1 MAFPTRAMRIPA
13 PSLLLRPR
21 LWGSILLGPMLLGL
35 SLPVDGQQAP
45 RPTPTP
51 TVNPSIPQGSPVPAS
66 VALPKASD
74 PLAPLPPI
82 PGVDLSPWLY
92 KGSDLPQDKA
102 WKFGRLANGL
112 RFAVRRNGVPP
123 GQVAVRVR
131 IDAGSLNERDSERGF
146 AHLIEHLSFRGSQHV
161 PDGEAKRIWQRL
173 GATFGS
179 DSNATT
185 TPTQTVYQLDLP
197 GATEAGLDE
206 SLKIL
211 AGMMSAPSITA
222 QSLGAERP
230 VVLAE
235 RREQP
240 GPQVRYSDKVRETF
254 FAGQPL
260 AERSPIGQLATL
272 EAATPEAV
280 RAFHDRWYRPERAV
294 VVISGDMDPA
304 LLARLVARNFGG
316 WQGLGPSP
324 ADPDFGQPRADAPVA
339 GALVEPAIPPVVA
352 MAVLRPWHYQDDTA
366 IFNQKRM
373 VDMLAARLISRRLE
387 NRARAG
393 GSFLQASVS
402 LDDVSRSANMT
413 TVNIV
418 PIGDDWEA
426 ALKDV
431 RAVIAD
437 AMAVAPSQAEIDR
450 ELADYDAALRTQVE
464 TARVEAGAK
473 QADDMVGALDIRE
486 TVTAPETSY
495 QILKQAVAA
504 RMFTPETVLASTRKI
519 FQGAATRALVNTRT
533 PQPDAIAKL
542 TAAVKAD
549 VRPLAEQR
557 ARQGAISFAQ
567 LPRLGRPGKVVARE
581 KVAELGVET
590 IRFANGVRMLLMAND
605 GETGRVYLRVRF
617 GRGYDALPADR
628 ESPIWAADMALMAAG
643 IGKLDQGDLDRL
655 TAGRR
660 MGLDFDID
668 DDAFAMTALS
678 APGDY
683 ADNLK
688 LMAAKLIAPRWDAA
702 PVNRARAAMLAGYDG
717 FDASPDSVLGHE
729 LERLL
734 RDGDPRW
741 GTPPREAIVATTP
754 QAFKA
759 LWAPLLASGPIEVSI
774 FGDVKA
780 DEAIAAVASSFGAIP
795 ARKVDATPAP
805 PIRFPKHGATPVV
818 LTHGGPADQ
827 AAAVIAWPTGGGAGD
842 EATRSTLDVL
852 AQVFSDRLFDRLRQQ
867 AGASYSP
874 QVGSQWPIGLP
885 GGGRM
890 IAIGMVAPDKVDF
903 FLATARDIAADLAA
917 HPIGTDELQ
926 RIKRPMAQRLLR
938 MSSGNQFW
946 LQRLGGAAYD
956 PQRIEATRRMA
967 EQFVAIGPA
976 DIQKVAARYLRPD
989 TDWTLKVVP
998 RGR

>member
-1 MAFPTRAMRIPA
+1 MAFPSRAMRALALPV
-13 PSLLLRPR
+13 
-21 LWGSILLGPMLLGL
+21 LLGL
-35 SLPVDGQQAP
+35 ALPVIGQAP
-45 RPTPTP
+45 RPAPTDNRS
-51 TVNPSIPQGSPVPAS
+51 VPQGMPVPAT
-66 VALPKASD
+66 VATAPQGEATRD

-82 PGVDLSPWLY
+82 PGVDQSAWLY
-92 KGSDLPQDKA
+92 KDSDLPQDKA
-102 WKFGRLANGL
+102 WKFGTLPNGL
-112 RFAVRRNGVPP
+112 RYAVRRNGVPP

-146 AHLIEHLSFRGSQHV
+146 AHLIEHLSFRGSQYV

-179 DSNATT
+179 DSNAST

-197 GATEAGLDE
+197 GATEGGLDD

-211 AGMMSAPSITA
+211 AGMMAAPSLTTQA
-222 QSLGAERP
+222 LNAERP

-272 EAATPEAV
+272 EAATPESV

-294 VVISGDMDPA
+294 VIISGDLDPL
-304 LLARLVARNFGG
+304 LLAKLVAKNFGDWKG
-316 WQGLGPSP
+316 VGTSP
-324 ADPDFGQPRADAPVA
+324 PEPDFGTPKADAPAV
-339 GALVEPAIPPVVA
+339 GALVEPSMPPMVA
-352 MAVLRPWHYQDDTA
+352 MAVLRPWKYQSDTA

-373 VDMLAARLISRRLE
+373 VDMVAARLISRRLE

-393 GSFLQASVS
+393 GSFLQAAVS

-413 TVNIV
+413 TVNV
-418 PIGDDWEA
+418 MPIGDNWEA

-437 AMAVAPSQAEIDR
+437 AMATPPTQAEIDR
-450 ELADYDAALRTQVE
+450 ELADYDAIMRTQVE

-486 TVTAPETSY
+486 TVTAPDTSY
-495 QILKQAVAA
+495 EILKQAVAA
-504 RMFTPETVLASTRKI
+504 KMFTPETVLASTRKI
-519 FQGAATRALVNTRT
+519 FQGTATRALVNTRT
-533 PQPDAIAKL
+533 PQPDAVAQL
-542 TAAVKAD
+542 TAALKAD

-557 ARQGAISFAQ
+557 RRQGNISFAQ
-567 LPRLGRPGKVVARE
+567 LPKLGAPGKVVSRE
-581 KVAELGVET
+581 RFPELGVEKAV
-590 IRFANGVRMLLMAND
+590 FANGARLLLLAND

-617 GRGYDALPADR
+617 GRGYDALPANR
-628 ESPIWAADMALMAAG
+628 ESPAWAADMALVAGG
-643 IGKLDQGDLDRL
+643 IGKFDQGDLDRL

-660 MGLDFDID
+660 MGMDFDID
-668 DDAFAMTALS
+668 DDAFAFNALS
-678 APGDY
+678 SPDDY

-688 LMAAKLIAPRWDAA
+688 LIAAKLIAPRWDAA
-702 PVNRARAAMLAGYDG
+702 PINRAKAAMLAGYEG
-717 FDASPDSVLGHE
+717 FDSSPDGVLGRD

-741 GTPPREAIVATTP
+741 GTPPRAVVEATTP
-754 QAFKA
+754 ESFKA

-780 DEAIAAVASSFGAIP
+780 DDAIKAVAASLGAIP
-795 ARKVDATPAP
+795 ARKGDTGPVP
-805 PIRFPKHGATPVV
+805 PIRFPAHVATPVV
-818 LTHGGPADQ
+818 RTHGGPADQ
-827 AAAVIAWPTGGGAGD
+827 ASAVIAWPTGGGSAD
-842 EATRSTLDVL
+842 DRIRNRLDVL
-852 AQVFSDRLFDRLRQQ
+852 AQVFSDRLFDRLRSE

-874 QVGSQWPIGLP
+874 QVASQWPIGLP
-885 GGGRM
+885 SGGRM
-890 IAIGMVAPDKVDF
+890 IAIGNVAPDKVDLF
-903 FLATARDIAADLAA
+903 FATARAIAADLAA
-917 HPIGTDELQ
+917 KPIDIDELQ

-946 LQRLGGAAYD
+946 MQRLGGAAYD
-956 PQRIEATRRMA
+956 PQRIEATKRLA
-967 EQFVAIGPA
+967 EDFVSIGPA
-976 DIQKVAARYLRPD
+976 DIQAVAQRFLRPD

-998 RGR
+998 RAK

>member
-1 MAFPTRAMRIPA
+1 MAFPSRAMRALALPV
-13 PSLLLRPR
+13 
-21 LWGSILLGPMLLGL
+21 LLGL
-35 SLPVDGQQAP
+35 ALPVIGQAP
-45 RPTPTP
+45 RPAPTDNRS
-51 TVNPSIPQGSPVPAS
+51 VPQGMPVPAT
-66 VALPKASD
+66 VATAPQGEATRD

-82 PGVDLSPWLY
+82 PGVDQSAWLY
-92 KGSDLPQDKA
+92 KDSDLPQDKA
-102 WKFGRLANGL
+102 WKFGTLPNGL
-112 RFAVRRNGVPP
+112 RYAVRRNGVPP

-146 AHLIEHLSFRGSQHV
+146 AHLIEHLSFRGSQYV

-179 DSNATT
+179 DSNAST

-197 GATEAGLDE
+197 GATEGGLDD

-211 AGMMSAPSITA
+211 AGMMAAPSLTTQA
-222 QSLGAERP
+222 LNAERP

-272 EAATPEAV
+272 EAATPESV

-294 VVISGDMDPA
+294 VIISGDLDPL
-304 LLARLVARNFGG
+304 LLAKLVAKNFGDWKG
-316 WQGLGPSP
+316 VGTSP
-324 ADPDFGQPRADAPVA
+324 PDPDFGTPKADAPAV
-339 GALVEPAIPPVVA
+339 GALVEPSMPPMVA
-352 MAVLRPWHYQDDTA
+352 MAVLRPWKYQSDTA

-373 VDMLAARLISRRLE
+373 VDMVAARLISRRLE

-393 GSFLQASVS
+393 GSFLQAAVS

-413 TVNIV
+413 TVNV
-418 PIGDDWEA
+418 MPIGDNWEA

-437 AMAVAPSQAEIDR
+437 AMATPPTQAEIDR
-450 ELADYDAALRTQVE
+450 ELADYDAIMRTQVE

-473 QADDMVGALDIRE
+473 QADDMVGALDIRD
-486 TVTAPETSY
+486 TVTAPDTSY
-495 QILKQAVAA
+495 EILKQAVAA
-504 RMFTPETVLASTRKI
+504 KMFTPETVLASTRKI
-519 FQGAATRALVNTRT
+519 FQGTATRALVNTRT
-533 PQPDAIAKL
+533 PQPDAVAQL
-542 TAAVKAD
+542 TAALKAD

-557 ARQGAISFAQ
+557 RRQGNISFAQ
-567 LPRLGRPGKVVARE
+567 LPKLGAPGKVVSRE
-581 KVAELGVET
+581 RFPELGVEKAV
-590 IRFANGVRMLLMAND
+590 FANGARLLLLAND

-617 GRGYDALPADR
+617 GRGYDALPANR
-628 ESPIWAADMALMAAG
+628 ESPAWAADMALVAGG
-643 IGKLDQGDLDRL
+643 IGKFDQGDLDRL

-660 MGLDFDID
+660 MGMDFDID
-668 DDAFAMTALS
+668 DDAFAFNALS
-678 APGDY
+678 SPDDY

-688 LMAAKLIAPRWDAA
+688 LIAAKLIAPRWDAA
-702 PVNRARAAMLAGYDG
+702 PINRAKAAMLAGYEG
-717 FDASPDSVLGHE
+717 FDSSPDGVLGRD

-741 GTPPREAIVATTP
+741 GTPPRAVVEATTP
-754 QAFKA
+754 ESFKA

-780 DEAIAAVASSFGAIP
+780 DDAIKAVAASLGAIP
-795 ARKVDATPAP
+795 ARKGDTGPVP
-805 PIRFPKHGATPVV
+805 PIRFPAHVATPVV
-818 LTHGGPADQ
+818 RTHGGPADQ
-827 AAAVIAWPTGGGAGD
+827 ASAVIAWPTGGGSAD
-842 EATRSTLDVL
+842 DRIRNRLDVL
-852 AQVFSDRLFDRLRQQ
+852 AQVFSDRLFDRLRSE

-874 QVGSQWPIGLP
+874 QVASQWPIGLP
-885 GGGRM
+885 SGGRM
-890 IAIGMVAPDKVDF
+890 IAIGNVAPDKVDLF
-903 FLATARDIAADLAA
+903 FATARAIAADLAA
-917 HPIGTDELQ
+917 KPIDIDELQ

-946 LQRLGGAAYD
+946 MQRLGGAAYD
-956 PQRIEATRRMA
+956 PQRIEATKRLA
-967 EQFVAIGPA
+967 EDFVSIGPA
-976 DIQKVAARYLRPD
+976 DIQAVAQRFLRPD

-998 RGR
+998 RAK

>member
-1 MAFPTRAMRIPA
+1 MAFPSRAMRALALPV
-13 PSLLLRPR
+13 
-21 LWGSILLGPMLLGL
+21 LLGL
-35 SLPVDGQQAP
+35 ALPVIGQAP
-45 RPTPTP
+45 RPAPTDNRS
-51 TVNPSIPQGSPVPAS
+51 VPQGMPVPAT
-66 VALPKASD
+66 VATAPQGEATRD
-74 PLAPLPPI
+74 PLAPRPPI
-82 PGVDLSPWLY
+82 PGVDQSAWLY
-92 KGSDLPQDKA
+92 KDSDLPQDKA
-102 WKFGRLANGL
+102 WKFGTLPNGL
-112 RFAVRRNGVPP
+112 RYAVRRNGVPP

-146 AHLIEHLSFRGSQHV
+146 AHLIEHLSFRGSQYV

-179 DSNATT
+179 DSNAST

-197 GATEAGLDE
+197 GATEGGLDD

-211 AGMMSAPSITA
+211 AGMMAAPSLTTQA
-222 QSLGAERP
+222 LNAERP

-272 EAATPEAV
+272 EAATPESV

-294 VVISGDMDPA
+294 VIISGDLDPL
-304 LLARLVARNFGG
+304 LLAKLVAKNFGDWKG
-316 WQGLGPSP
+316 VGTSP
-324 ADPDFGQPRADAPVA
+324 PDPDFGTPKADAPAV
-339 GALVEPAIPPVVA
+339 GALVEPSMPPMVA
-352 MAVLRPWHYQDDTA
+352 MAVLRPWKYQSDTA

-373 VDMLAARLISRRLE
+373 VDMVAARLISRRLE

-393 GSFLQASVS
+393 GSFLQAAVS

-413 TVNIV
+413 TVNV
-418 PIGDDWEA
+418 MPIGDNWEA

-437 AMAVAPSQAEIDR
+437 AMATPPTQAEIDR
-450 ELADYDAALRTQVE
+450 ELADYDAIMRTQVE

-486 TVTAPETSY
+486 TVTAPDTSY
-495 QILKQAVAA
+495 EILKQAVAA
-504 RMFTPETVLASTRKI
+504 KMFTPETVLASTRKI
-519 FQGAATRALVNTRT
+519 FQGTATRALVNTRT
-533 PQPDAIAKL
+533 PQPDAVAQL
-542 TAAVKAD
+542 TAALKAD

-557 ARQGAISFAQ
+557 RRQGNISFAQ
-567 LPRLGRPGKVVARE
+567 LPKLGAPGKVVSRE
-581 KVAELGVET
+581 RFPELGVEKAV
-590 IRFANGVRMLLMAND
+590 FANGARLLLLAND

-617 GRGYDALPADR
+617 GRGYDALPANR
-628 ESPIWAADMALMAAG
+628 ESPAWAADMALVAGG
-643 IGKLDQGDLDRL
+643 IGKFDQGDLDRL

-660 MGLDFDID
+660 MGMDFDID
-668 DDAFAMTALS
+668 DDAFAFNALS
-678 APGDY
+678 SPDDY

-688 LMAAKLIAPRWDAA
+688 LIAAKLIAPRWDAA
-702 PVNRARAAMLAGYDG
+702 PINRAKAAMLAGYEG
-717 FDASPDSVLGHE
+717 FDSSPDGVLGRD

-741 GTPPREAIVATTP
+741 GTPPRAVVEATTP
-754 QAFKA
+754 ESFKA

-780 DEAIAAVASSFGAIP
+780 DDAIKAVAASLGAIP
-795 ARKVDATPAP
+795 ARKGDTGPVP
-805 PIRFPKHGATPVV
+805 PIRFPAHVATPVV
-818 LTHGGPADQ
+818 RTHGGPADQ
-827 AAAVIAWPTGGGAGD
+827 ASAVIAWPTGGGSAD
-842 EATRSTLDVL
+842 DRIRNRLDVL
-852 AQVFSDRLFDRLRQQ
+852 AQVFSDRLFDRLRSE

-874 QVGSQWPIGLP
+874 QVASQWPIGLP
-885 GGGRM
+885 SGGRM
-890 IAIGMVAPDKVDF
+890 IAIGNVAPDKVDLF
-903 FLATARDIAADLAA
+903 FATARAIAADLAA
-917 HPIGTDELQ
+917 KPIDIDELQ

-946 LQRLGGAAYD
+946 MQRLGGAAYD
-956 PQRIEATRRMA
+956 PQRIEATKRLA
-967 EQFVAIGPA
+967 EDFVSIGPA
-976 DIQKVAARYLRPD
+976 DIQAVAQRFLRPD

-998 RGR
+998 RAK

>member
-1 MAFPTRAMRIPA
+1 MAFPSRAMRALALPV
-13 PSLLLRPR
+13 
-21 LWGSILLGPMLLGL
+21 LLGL
-35 SLPVDGQQAP
+35 ALPVIGQAP
-45 RPTPTP
+45 RPAPTDNRS
-51 TVNPSIPQGSPVPAS
+51 VPQGMPVPAT
-66 VALPKASD
+66 VATAPQGDAARD

-82 PGVDLSPWLY
+82 PGVDQSAWLY
-92 KGSDLPQDKA
+92 KDSDLPQDKA
-102 WKFGRLANGL
+102 WKFGTLPNGL
-112 RFAVRRNGVPP
+112 RYAVRRNGVPP

-146 AHLIEHLSFRGSQHV
+146 AHLIEHLSFRGSQYI

-179 DSNATT
+179 DSNAST

-197 GATEAGLDE
+197 GATEGGLNE

-211 AGMMSAPSITA
+211 AGMMAAPSLTTQA
-222 QSLGAERP
+222 LNAERP

-272 EAATPEAV
+272 EAATPESV
-280 RAFHDRWYRPERAV
+280 RAFHDRWYRPERTV
-294 VVISGDMDPA
+294 VIISGDLDPL
-304 LLARLVARNFGG
+304 LLAKLVAKNFGDWKG
-316 WQGLGPSP
+316 VGTSP
-324 ADPDFGQPRADAPVA
+324 PDPDFGTPKADAPAV
-339 GALVEPAIPPVVA
+339 GALVEPSMPPMVA
-352 MAVLRPWHYQDDTA
+352 MAVLRPWKYQSDTA

-373 VDMLAARLISRRLE
+373 VDMVAARLISRRLE

-393 GSFLQASVS
+393 GSFLQAAVS

-413 TVNIV
+413 TVNVV
-418 PIGDDWEA
+418 PIGDNWEA

-437 AMAVAPSQAEIDR
+437 AMATPPTQAEIDR
-450 ELADYDAALRTQVE
+450 ELADYDAIMRTQVE

-486 TVTAPETSY
+486 TVTAPDTSY

-504 RMFTPETVLASTRKI
+504 KMFTPETVLASTRKI
-519 FQGAATRALVNTRT
+519 FQGTATRALVNTRT
-533 PQPDAIAKL
+533 PQPDAVAQL
-542 TAAVKAD
+542 TAALKAD

-557 ARQGAISFAQ
+557 RRQGNISFAQ
-567 LPRLGRPGKVVARE
+567 LPKLGAPGKVVSRE
-581 KVAELGVET
+581 RFPELGVEKVV
-590 IRFANGVRMLLMAND
+590 FANGARLLLLAND

-617 GRGYDALPADR
+617 GRGYDALPANR
-628 ESPIWAADMALMAAG
+628 ESPAWAADMALVAGG
-643 IGKLDQGDLDRL
+643 IGKFDQSDLDRL

-660 MGLDFDID
+660 MGMDFDID
-668 DDAFAMTALS
+668 DDAFAFNALS
-678 APGDY
+678 SPDDY

-688 LMAAKLIAPRWDAA
+688 LIAAKLVAPRWDAA
-702 PVNRARAAMLAGYDG
+702 PINRAKAAMLAGYEG
-717 FDASPDSVLGHE
+717 FDSSPDGVLGRD

-741 GTPPREAIVATTP
+741 GTPPRAVVEATTP
-754 QAFKA
+754 ESFKA

-780 DEAIAAVASSFGAIP
+780 DDAIKAVAASLGAIP
-795 ARKVDATPAP
+795 ARKADTGPVP
-805 PIRFPKHGATPVV
+805 PIRFPAHVATPVER
-818 LTHGGPADQ
+818 THSGPADQ
-827 AAAVIAWPTGGGAGD
+827 ASAVIAWPTGGGSAD
-842 EATRSTLDVL
+842 DRIRNRLDVL
-852 AQVFSDRLFDRLRQQ
+852 AQVFSDRLFDRLRSE

-874 QVGSQWPIGLP
+874 QVASQWPIGLP
-885 GGGRM
+885 SGGRM
-890 IAIGMVAPDKVDF
+890 IAIGNVAPDKVDLF
-903 FLATARDIAADLAA
+903 FATARAIAADLAA
-917 HPIGTDELQ
+917 KPIDTDELQ

-946 LQRLGGAAYD
+946 MQRLGGAAYD
-956 PQRIEATRRMA
+956 PQRIEATKRLA
-967 EQFVAIGPA
+967 EDFVSIGPA
-976 DIQKVAARYLRPD
+976 DIQAVAQRFLRPD

-998 RGR
+998 RAK

>member
-1 MAFPTRAMRIPA
+1 MAFPSRAMRALALPV
-13 PSLLLRPR
+13 
-21 LWGSILLGPMLLGL
+21 LLGL
-35 SLPVDGQQAP
+35 ALPVIGQAP
-45 RPTPTP
+45 RPAPTDNRS
-51 TVNPSIPQGSPVPAS
+51 VPQGMPVPAT
-66 VALPKASD
+66 VATAPQGEATRD

-82 PGVDLSPWLY
+82 PGVDQSAWLY
-92 KGSDLPQDKA
+92 KDSDLPQDKA
-102 WKFGRLANGL
+102 WKFGTLPNGL
-112 RFAVRRNGVPP
+112 RYAVRRNGVPP

-146 AHLIEHLSFRGSQHV
+146 AHLIEHLSFRGSQYV

-179 DSNATT
+179 DSNAST

-197 GATEAGLDE
+197 GATEGGLDD

-211 AGMMSAPSITA
+211 AGMMAAPSLTTQA
-222 QSLGAERP
+222 LNAERP

-272 EAATPEAV
+272 EAATPESV

-294 VVISGDMDPA
+294 VIISGDLDPL
-304 LLARLVARNFGG
+304 LLAKLVAKNFGDWKG
-316 WQGLGPSP
+316 VGTSP
-324 ADPDFGQPRADAPVA
+324 PDPDFGTPKADAPAV
-339 GALVEPAIPPVVA
+339 GALVEPSMPPMVA
-352 MAVLRPWHYQDDTA
+352 MAVLRPWKYQSDTA

-373 VDMLAARLISRRLE
+373 VDMVAARLISRRLE

-393 GSFLQASVS
+393 GSFLQAAVS

-413 TVNIV
+413 TVNV
-418 PIGDDWEA
+418 MPIGDNWEA

-437 AMAVAPSQAEIDR
+437 AMATPPTQAEIDR
-450 ELADYDAALRTQVE
+450 ELADYDAIMRTQVE

-486 TVTAPETSY
+486 TVTAPDTSY
-495 QILKQAVAA
+495 EILKQAVAA
-504 RMFTPETVLASTRKI
+504 KMFTPETVLASTRKI
-519 FQGAATRALVNTRT
+519 FQGTATRALVNTRT
-533 PQPDAIAKL
+533 PQPDAVAQL
-542 TAAVKAD
+542 TAALKAD

-557 ARQGAISFAQ
+557 RRQGNISFAQ
-567 LPRLGRPGKVVARE
+567 LPKLGAPGKVVSRE
-581 KVAELGVET
+581 RFPELGVEKAV
-590 IRFANGVRMLLMAND
+590 FANGARLLLLAND

-617 GRGYDALPADR
+617 GRGYDALPANR
-628 ESPIWAADMALMAAG
+628 ESPAWAADMALVAGG
-643 IGKLDQGDLDRL
+643 IGKFDQGDLDRL

-660 MGLDFDID
+660 MGMDFDID
-668 DDAFAMTALS
+668 DDAFAFNALS
-678 APGDY
+678 SPDDY

-688 LMAAKLIAPRWDAA
+688 LIAAKLIAPRWDAA
-702 PVNRARAAMLAGYDG
+702 PINRAKAAMLAGYEG
-717 FDASPDSVLGHE
+717 FDSSPDGVLGRD

-741 GTPPREAIVATTP
+741 GTPPRAVVEATTP
-754 QAFKA
+754 ESFKA

-780 DEAIAAVASSFGAIP
+780 DDAIKAVAASLGAIP
-795 ARKVDATPAP
+795 ARKGDTGPVP
-805 PIRFPKHGATPVV
+805 PIRFPAHVATPVV
-818 LTHGGPADQ
+818 RTHGGPADQ
-827 AAAVIAWPTGGGAGD
+827 ASAVIAWPTGGGSAD
-842 EATRSTLDVL
+842 DRIRNRLDVL
-852 AQVFSDRLFDRLRQQ
+852 AQVFSDRLFDRLRSE

-874 QVGSQWPIGLP
+874 QVASQWPIGLP
-885 GGGRM
+885 SGGRM
-890 IAIGMVAPDKVDF
+890 IAIGNVAPDKVDLF
-903 FLATARDIAADLAA
+903 FATARAIAADLAA
-917 HPIGTDELQ
+917 KPIDIDELQ

-946 LQRLGGAAYD
+946 MQPLGGAAYD
-956 PQRIEATRRMA
+956 PQRIEATKRLA
-967 EQFVAIGPA
+967 EDFVSIGPA
-976 DIQKVAARYLRPD
+976 DIQAVAQRFLRPD

-998 RGR
+998 RAK

>member
-1 MAFPTRAMRIPA
+1 M
-13 PSLLLRPR
+13 
-21 LWGSILLGPMLLGL
+21 
-35 SLPVDGQQAP
+35 
-45 RPTPTP
+45 
-51 TVNPSIPQGSPVPAS
+51 PVPAT
-66 VALPKASD
+66 VATAPQGEATRD

-82 PGVDLSPWLY
+82 PGVDQSAWLY
-92 KGSDLPQDKA
+92 KDSDLPQDKA
-102 WKFGRLANGL
+102 WKFGTLPNGL
-112 RFAVRRNGVPP
+112 RYAVRRNGVPP

-146 AHLIEHLSFRGSQHV
+146 AHLIEHLSFRGSQYV

-179 DSNATT
+179 DSNAST

-197 GATEAGLDE
+197 GATEGGLDD

-211 AGMMSAPSITA
+211 AGMMAAPSLTTQA
-222 QSLGAERP
+222 LNAERP

-272 EAATPEAV
+272 EAATPESV

-294 VVISGDMDPA
+294 VIISGDLDPL
-304 LLARLVARNFGG
+304 LLAKLVAKNFGDWKG
-316 WQGLGPSP
+316 VGTSP
-324 ADPDFGQPRADAPVA
+324 PDPDFGTPKADAPAV
-339 GALVEPAIPPVVA
+339 GALVEPSMPPMVA
-352 MAVLRPWHYQDDTA
+352 MAVLRPWKYQSDTA

-373 VDMLAARLISRRLE
+373 VDMVAARLISRRLE

-393 GSFLQASVS
+393 GSFLQAAVS

-413 TVNIV
+413 TVNV
-418 PIGDDWEA
+418 MPIGDNWEA

-437 AMAVAPSQAEIDR
+437 AMATPPTQAEIDR
-450 ELADYDAALRTQVE
+450 ELADYDAIMRTQVE

-486 TVTAPETSY
+486 TVTAPDTSY
-495 QILKQAVAA
+495 EILKQAVAA
-504 RMFTPETVLASTRKI
+504 KMFTPETVLASTRKI
-519 FQGAATRALVNTRT
+519 FQGTATRALVNTRT
-533 PQPDAIAKL
+533 PQPDAVAQL
-542 TAAVKAD
+542 TAALKAD

-557 ARQGAISFAQ
+557 RRQGNISFAQ
-567 LPRLGRPGKVVARE
+567 LPKLGAPGKVVSRE
-581 KVAELGVET
+581 RFPELGVEKAV
-590 IRFANGVRMLLMAND
+590 FANGARLLLLAND

-617 GRGYDALPADR
+617 GRGYDALPANR
-628 ESPIWAADMALMAAG
+628 ESPAWAADMALVAGG
-643 IGKLDQGDLDRL
+643 IGKFDQGDLDRL

-660 MGLDFDID
+660 MGMDFDID
-668 DDAFAMTALS
+668 DDAFAFNALS
-678 APGDY
+678 SPDDY

-688 LMAAKLIAPRWDAA
+688 LIAAKLIAPRWDAA
-702 PVNRARAAMLAGYDG
+702 PINRAKAAMLAGYEG
-717 FDASPDSVLGHE
+717 FDSSPDGVLGRD

-741 GTPPREAIVATTP
+741 GTPPRAVVEATTP
-754 QAFKA
+754 ESFKA

-780 DEAIAAVASSFGAIP
+780 DDAIKAVAASLGAIP
-795 ARKVDATPAP
+795 ARKGDTGPVP
-805 PIRFPKHGATPVV
+805 PIRFPAHVATPVV
-818 LTHGGPADQ
+818 RTHGGPADQ
-827 AAAVIAWPTGGGAGD
+827 ASAVIAWPTGGGSAD
-842 EATRSTLDVL
+842 DRIRNRLDVL
-852 AQVFSDRLFDRLRQQ
+852 AQVFSDRLFDRLRSD

-874 QVGSQWPIGLP
+874 QVASQWPIGLP
-885 GGGRM
+885 SGGRM
-890 IAIGMVAPDKVDF
+890 IAIGNVAPDKVDLF
-903 FLATARDIAADLAA
+903 FATARAIAADLAA
-917 HPIGTDELQ
+917 KPIDIDELQ

-946 LQRLGGAAYD
+946 MQRLGGAAYD
-956 PQRIEATRRMA
+956 PQRIEATKRLA
-967 EQFVAIGPA
+967 EDFVSIGPA
-976 DIQKVAARYLRPD
+976 DIQAVAQRFLRPD

-998 RGR
+998 RAK

>member
-1 MAFPTRAMRIPA
+1 MAFPSRAMRALALPV
-13 PSLLLRPR
+13 
-21 LWGSILLGPMLLGL
+21 LLGL
-35 SLPVDGQQAP
+35 ALPVIGQAP
-45 RPTPTP
+45 RPAPTDNRSVP
-51 TVNPSIPQGSPVPAS
+51 KGMPVPAT
-66 VALPKASD
+66 VATAPQGDAARD

-82 PGVDLSPWLY
+82 PGVDQSAWLY
-92 KGSDLPQDKA
+92 KDSDLPQDKA
-102 WKFGRLANGL
+102 WKFGTLPNGL
-112 RFAVRRNGVPP
+112 RYAVRRNGVPP

-146 AHLIEHLSFRGSQHV
+146 AHLIEHLSFRGSQYV

-179 DSNATT
+179 DSNAST

-197 GATEAGLDE
+197 GATEGGLNE

-211 AGMMSAPSITA
+211 AGMMAAPSLTTQA
-222 QSLGAERP
+222 LNAERP

-272 EAATPEAV
+272 EAATPESV
-280 RAFHDRWYRPERAV
+280 RAFHDRWYRPERTV
-294 VVISGDMDPA
+294 VIISGDLDPL
-304 LLARLVARNFGG
+304 LLAKLVAKNFGDWKG
-316 WQGLGPSP
+316 VGTSP
-324 ADPDFGQPRADAPVA
+324 PDPDFGTPKADAPA
-339 GALVEPAIPPVVA
+339 GGALVEPSMPPMVA
-352 MAVLRPWHYQDDTA
+352 MAVLRPWKYQSDTA

-373 VDMLAARLISRRLE
+373 VDMVAARLISRRLE

-393 GSFLQASVS
+393 GSFLQAAVS

-413 TVNIV
+413 TVNVV
-418 PIGDDWEA
+418 PIGDNWEA

-437 AMAVAPSQAEIDR
+437 AMATPPTQAEIDR
-450 ELADYDAALRTQVE
+450 ELADYDAIMRTQVE

-486 TVTAPETSY
+486 TVTAPDTSY

-504 RMFTPETVLASTRKI
+504 KMFTPETVLASTRKI
-519 FQGAATRALVNTRT
+519 FQGTATRALVNTRT
-533 PQPDAIAKL
+533 PQPDAVAQL
-542 TAAVKAD
+542 TAALKAD

-557 ARQGAISFAQ
+557 RRQGNISFAQ
-567 LPRLGRPGKVVARE
+567 LPKLGAPGKVVSRE
-581 KVAELGVET
+581 RFPELGVEKVV
-590 IRFANGVRMLLMAND
+590 FANGARLLLLAND

-617 GRGYDALPADR
+617 GRGYDALPANR
-628 ESPIWAADMALMAAG
+628 ESPAWAADMALVAGG
-643 IGKLDQGDLDRL
+643 IGKFDQSDLDRL

-660 MGLDFDID
+660 MGMDFDID
-668 DDAFAMTALS
+668 DDAFAFNALS
-678 APGDY
+678 SPDDY

-688 LMAAKLIAPRWDAA
+688 LIAAKLVAPRWDAA
-702 PVNRARAAMLAGYDG
+702 PINRAKAAMLAGYEG
-717 FDASPDSVLGHE
+717 FDSSPDGVLGRD

-741 GTPPREAIVATTP
+741 GTPPRAVVEATTP
-754 QAFKA
+754 ESFKA

-780 DEAIAAVASSFGAIP
+780 DDAIKAVAASLGAIP
-795 ARKVDATPAP
+795 ARKADTGPVP
-805 PIRFPKHGATPVV
+805 PIRFPAHVATPVER
-818 LTHGGPADQ
+818 THSGPADQ
-827 AAAVIAWPTGGGAGD
+827 ASAVIAWPTGGGSAD
-842 EATRSTLDVL
+842 DRIRNRLDVL
-852 AQVFSDRLFDRLRQQ
+852 AQVFSDRLFDRLRSE

-874 QVGSQWPIGLP
+874 QVASQWPIGLP
-885 GGGRM
+885 SGGRM
-890 IAIGMVAPDKVDF
+890 IAIGNVAPDKVDLF
-903 FLATARDIAADLAA
+903 FATARAIAADLAA
-917 HPIGTDELQ
+917 KPIDTDELQ

-946 LQRLGGAAYD
+946 MQRLGGAAYD
-956 PQRIEATRRMA
+956 PQRIEATKRLA
-967 EQFVAIGPA
+967 EDFVSIGPA
-976 DIQKVAARYLRPD
+976 DIQAVAQRFLRPD

-998 RGR
+998 RAK